1 MVLTLGHGAESARG
15 CVLKPLID
23 GRIPLRCPEKEIGM
37 SRTVAKIIKGIADA
51 ATLPMSPR
59 LRGKTLARVAEGM
72 GRTSVRAVDTPH
84 GPLKFYALRS
94 ANMASAIER
103 FNDDEP
109 ETFAWID
116 GRMQPGDTLWDI
128 GANVG
133 LYSLYAAKKGV
144 KVMAFEPSAINL
156 GLLAEHIQLNGLDKN
171 VSPVCVALG
180 RETKM
185 ETLHLADMSYGG
197 AGNGLGSAENQF
209 SSYKPVFAQGIPA
222 FRGDD
227 FCRLFNIPVPD
238 HIKLDVD
245 GIEAQILEG
254 LSGVL
259 PQVKTITV
267 EVEGRNADDA
277 RAIMGPILAAG
288 LTEDES
294 HRAKGSARN
303 RLYINPKK

>member
-1 MVLTLGHGAESARG
+1 
-15 CVLKPLID
+15 
-23 GRIPLRCPEKEIGM
+23 M
-37 SRTVAKIIKGIADA
+37 SRTVAKIIEGIAGM
-51 ATLPMSPR
+51 ATSTMTPR
-59 LRGKTLARVAEGM
+59 LRRKTLARVAEDF
-72 GRTSVRAVDTPH
+72 GRSGISEVQTPH
-84 GPLKFYALRS
+84 GVLKFYAMRS

-103 FNDDEP
+103 FYDDEP
-109 ETFAWID
+109 ETFGWID
-116 GRMQPGDTLWDI
+116 AHMTPGDTLWDI

-144 KVMAFEPSAINL
+144 SVTAFEPSAINL

-171 VSPVCVALG
+171 IAPICIALG

-185 ETLHLADMSYGG
+185 ETLHLADMSSGG
-197 AGNGLGSAENQF
+197 AGNSLGSAENQF
-209 SSYKPVFAQGIPA
+209 ASYSPVFAQGIPA

-227 FCRLFNIPVPD
+227 LRRLFNLPAPD

-254 LSGVL
+254 LAETL

-277 RAIMGPILAAG
+277 RAVTQPIFDAG
-288 LTEDES
+288 FTEDES
-294 HRAKGSARN
+294 HRAQGSARN
-303 RLYINPKK
+303 RLYINSKR